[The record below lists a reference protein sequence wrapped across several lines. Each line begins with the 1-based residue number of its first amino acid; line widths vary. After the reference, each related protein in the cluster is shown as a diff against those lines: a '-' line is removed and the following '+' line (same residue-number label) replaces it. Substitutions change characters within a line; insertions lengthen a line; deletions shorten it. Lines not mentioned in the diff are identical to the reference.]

1 MKKYTLNIETE
12 EETLFYALLST
23 EKITRLAW
31 LFNEQFQFNFE
42 RVDSIEWYNES
53 ERANYYFSK
62 FIYIDELNH
71 LTYTLFANYSEAKIL
86 FTELRAMQYF
96 ILVEGGLSFFSEKAF
111 LAQLK
116 QINEIQLTMQV
127 DQSRLKQ
134 KPNLIL

>member
-1 MKKYTLNIETE
+1 MKKYTLQLETE
-12 EETLFYALLST
+12 EESLFYALLST

-31 LFNEQFQFNFE
+31 LLNEQFQFNFE
-42 RVDSIEWYNES
+42 RVESIEWYNES
-53 ERANYYFSK
+53 ERASYYFSK
-62 FIYIDELNH
+62 FIYNDELNH

-96 ILVEGGLSFFSEKAF
+96 IMVEGGLSFFSEKTF

-116 QINEIQLTMQV
+116 QIKEIQLTMLV
-127 DQSRLKQ
+127 DQARLKQ

>member
-31 LFNEQFQFNFE
+31 LLNEQFQFNFE
-42 RVDSIEWYNES
+42 RVESIEWYNES

-62 FIYIDELNH
+62 FIYNDELNH
-71 LTYTLFANYSEAKIL
+71 LTYTLFANYNEAKIL

-96 ILVEGGLSFFSEKAF
+96 ILVEGGLSFFNENTF

-116 QINEIQLTMQV
+116 QIPEIQLTMLV
-127 DQSRLKQ
+127 DQTRLKQ